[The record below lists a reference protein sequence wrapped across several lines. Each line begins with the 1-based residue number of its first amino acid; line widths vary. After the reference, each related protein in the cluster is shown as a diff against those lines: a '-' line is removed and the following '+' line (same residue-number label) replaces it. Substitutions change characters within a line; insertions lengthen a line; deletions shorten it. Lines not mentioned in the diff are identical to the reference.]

1 MKRSYGHG
9 NVLLVELLIVV
20 AFFMLAAAFLMQM
33 FAAARAQ
40 GEDAGLLDEVL
51 VSAQNT
57 AELLYAAEDPEM
69 ALAELGFVNDPDAA
83 SGIWRSESE
92 GLVTEVQMQE
102 EATDAGRLVTQT
114 VRVLRDD
121 EQLIELPVA
130 KYEEVRP

>member
-20 AFFMLAAAFLMQM
+20 AFFMLAASFLMQM
-33 FAAARAQ
+33 FAAARKQ
-40 GEDAGLLDEVL
+40 GEDAGLLNEVL

-57 AELLYAAEDPEM
+57 AELLYAAEDPET
-69 ALAELGFVNDPDAA
+69 ALTELGFVSDPDADA
-83 SGIWRSESE
+83 GIWRSESE

-102 EATDAGRLVTQT
+102 EATDAGRLATQT
-114 VRVLRDD
+114 VRVLRDG

>member
-1 MKRSYGHG
+1 MKKSYGHG

-33 FAAARAQ
+33 FAAARTQ

-57 AELLYAAEDPEM
+57 AEMLYAAEDPEM
-69 ALAELGFVNDPDAA
+69 ALAELGFVNDPDAG

-102 EATDAGRLVTQT
+102 EVTDAGRLVTQT